1 MRIVIDTNVVVS
13 AIFFGGRPRELLEKL
28 FQHDF
33 NAFISKE
40 ILEEY
45 QDTIAYL
52 CQRYP
57 AHPISVP
64 LTQIA
69 AACNMIEPEA
79 HVQVC
84 RDPRHGFS

>member
-13 AIFFGGRPRELLEKL
+13 AIFFDGRPRELLEKL

-57 AHPISVP
+57 AIRF
-64 LTQIA
+64 LF
-69 AACNMIEPEA
+69 
-79 HVQVC
+79 
-84 RDPRHGFS
+84 RLRKLRRHAI